1 MRLEISPLAE
11 FDLEAIGDYIA
22 QDSTVNAVRFV
33 EGLRAQC
40 EKITRSPMAY
50 VARLELADGLRS
62 CSHGRYIIFFRIA
75 IDVVHIVRILHIAMD
90 ANSAN
95 FS

>member
-22 QDSTVNAVRFV
+22 QDSPGNALRFV

-40 EKITRSPMAY
+40 ERISLAPMIY
-50 VARLELADGLRS
+50 IARPELADGLRS
-62 CSHGRYIIFFRIA
+62 CFHGRYSIFFRPMA
-75 IDVVHIVRILHIAMD
+75 DAVHVVRILHSAMD
-90 ANSAN
+90 VNSAN
-95 FS
+95 LS